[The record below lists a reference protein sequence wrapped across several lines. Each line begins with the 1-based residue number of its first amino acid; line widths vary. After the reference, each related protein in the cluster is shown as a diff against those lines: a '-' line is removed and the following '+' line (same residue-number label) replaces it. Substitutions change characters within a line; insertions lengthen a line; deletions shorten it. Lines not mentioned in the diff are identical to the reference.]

1 MGGAIMGA
9 IHGAIT
15 GQTTETG
22 LVTGAGIGCLAGAI
36 AAIQLMDL
44 GVDGQSLSKVALL
57 GELKEGECAR
67 ELPTCRH
74 FFHMACIDQ
83 WLKQQSSCP
92 MCRTRVHTEHSL
104 LKKVFLVGPVLAISS
119 KG

>member
-1 MGGAIMGA
+1 MGA

-44 GVDGQSLSKVALL
+44 EVDGQSLSKV
-57 GELKEGECAR
+57 
-67 ELPTCRH
+67 
-74 FFHMACIDQ
+74 
-83 WLKQQSSCP
+83 
-92 MCRTRVHTEHSL
+92 
-104 LKKVFLVGPVLAISS
+104 
-119 KG
+119 